1 MDNSGQTKRPTSM
14 PTAQRPVR
22 LAQLVTLFGWLGLI
36 GFGGGPAVLSL
47 IREYVVERKR
57 WLDDHGFVE
66 AVALAQSLPGVIGT
80 NTATYIGLRLR
91 GWLGA
96 GLAVVSFVFPSFIII
111 VGLTM
116 VYAQTRHLPAVERAF
131 FGLTPAMTGIIAATA
146 IRLSRSTVKRSWHA
160 VLAVTACAAATAFRH
175 LVVQIILA
183 AGAIGLLAARFQRAP
198 GESHDDRAT
207 TSAPIPPHADRA
219 NPEAPSSDGKTRLH
233 SILAPVV
240 LWAVAS
246 SISLTLLALFLIFLK
261 IGALTYGGGYVM
273 VPLMEHDVVYR
284 FRWVNARQFADGV
297 ALGQLTPGPIAITAT
312 FIGYFAAGLK
322 GALVATVAIFLPS
335 FVMTGIAGTYVN
347 RFRESRWIQAALAG
361 VAPAVTG
368 LLMTGAIIIGQASIH
383 SLSSGC
389 IALAAGILFLALRLN
404 PLYIM
409 LGAGAVGLLV
419 R

>member
-1 MDNSGQTKRPTSM
+1 MQHT
-14 PTAQRPVR
+14 QRPVR
-22 LAQLVTLFGWLGLI
+22 LIRLVTLFGWLGLI

-57 WLDDHGFVE
+57 WLDDQGFVE

-96 GLAVVSFVFPSFIII
+96 GVAVVSFVFPSFIII

-116 VYAQTRHLPAVERAF
+116 AYAETRHLPAVERAF

-146 IRLSRSTVKRSWHA
+146 IRLGQSTVKRPWHA

-183 AGAIGLLAARFQRAP
+183 AGAVGLLASRFRSARGASRAP
-198 GESHDDRAT
+198 GPA
-207 TSAPIPPHADRA
+207 TSAPIPPPADQTH
-219 NPEAPSSDGKTRLH
+219 PEAPSSGGKNRLH
-233 SILAPVV
+233 LSLAPIAF
-240 LWAVAS
+240 WAVVS
-246 SISLTLLALFLIFLK
+246 SISLTLLTLFLIFLK

-284 FRWVNARQFADGV
+284 FQWVNAQQFADGV

-361 VAPAVTG
+361 IAPAVTG

-383 SLSSGC
+383 SLSSGG
-389 IALAAGILFLALRLN
+389 IALAAGVLFLAFRLN

-409 LGAGAVGLLV
+409 LGAGAAGLLV
-419 R
+419 K